1 MLEQHELTTGL
12 HPTHFGK
19 YIRKE
24 GFIERPEGIDSYIL
38 IICESGHGFF
48 GFEKTKHKILPG
60 DIMIIP
66 AGCPHS
72 YGSEQSMTWN
82 INWTHY
88 SGRQAGAFMNRPVIL
103 HPPESIFNQIQ
114 SIYNDYYK
122 CVLKDMKLQ
131 TLITASQILR
141 HLLGA
146 ICFSGAESQPEA
158 RIRQAVDKAIDL
170 MLNNLSEALSLQE
183 MAKNVN
189 LSVSRF
195 SVIFK
200 EGTGLSP
207 IEYFNNLKVRHAC
220 HYLDTTDLSIGQISE
235 IIGIENPHYFS
246 RMFSKST
253 GLSPREYRKLKL
265 QL

>member
-1 MLEQHELTTGL
+1 
-12 HPTHFGK
+12 
-19 YIRKE
+19 
-24 GFIERPEGIDSYIL
+24 
-38 IICESGHGFF
+38 
-48 GFEKTKHKILPG
+48 
-60 DIMIIP
+60 
-66 AGCPHS
+66 
-72 YGSEQSMTWN
+72 
-82 INWTHY
+82 
-88 SGRQAGAFMNRPVIL
+88 
-103 HPPESIFNQIQ
+103 
-114 SIYNDYYK
+114 
-122 CVLKDMKLQ
+122 
-131 TLITASQILR
+131 
-141 HLLGA
+141 
-146 ICFSGAESQPEA
+146 
-158 RIRQAVDKAIDL
+158 

-220 HYLDTTDLSIGQISE
+220 HYLDTTDLSIGRISE
-235 IIGIENPHYFS
+235 VIGIENQHYFS